1 MTMKILN
8 YYKQNKKQVHIA
20 AALVFVF
27 LVVVVFMSK
36 RGDSEG
42 FDGANQGLTVPVRQG
57 PLVIHVVEAGTINPR
72 ERTVLKSELQGR
84 STILYLIDEGRRVK
98 KGELLV
104 ELDASELVDQKVEQE
119 IRVQNVEAEFIQ
131 AQEDLEV
138 VKNQAEAD
146 VDQAQLQQR
155 FAVEDLKK
163 YQEGEYPNERKKLQS
178 KITLAEEELER
189 SRQKME
195 WSRRLYEEKYLSET
209 ELQADELAFKK
220 AELELDL
227 ARSNLELFE
236 EYTYKR
242 TLDELTSDVRQAE
255 MNLERVQRKARANV
269 VHAEVKFRAKESE
282 LTQQRQKLEK
292 LDEQISKAKIY
303 APSDGKVVYATSAQF
318 NWRGDVEPLAE
329 GQEVRER
336 QELIHL
342 PVADTFMSMVKIHE
356 SSLKKISIGM
366 PVVLTVDALPGRV
379 FSGTVAKIAPL
390 PDPRSAFLN
399 PDLKVYNTEI
409 NIDGGGDALRT
420 GMTCEAEIVVK
431 KYEEAVY
438 VPLQCVVR
446 IQGRSTVYVEEG
458 AGKIVPRTVKTGLDN
473 NRMIHIVDGLEP
485 GEEVLLTPPLGNS
498 GSGR

>member
-1 MTMKILN
+1 
-8 YYKQNKKQVHIA
+8 
-20 AALVFVF
+20 
-27 LVVVVFMSK
+27 
-36 RGDSEG
+36 
-42 FDGANQGLTVPVRQG
+42 
-57 PLVIHVVEAGTINPR
+57 
-72 ERTVLKSELQGR
+72 
-84 STILYLIDEGRRVK
+84 
-98 KGELLV
+98 
-104 ELDASELVDQKVEQE
+104 
-119 IRVQNVEAEFIQ
+119 
-131 AQEDLEV
+131 
-138 VKNQAEAD
+138 
-146 VDQAQLQQR
+146 
-155 FAVEDLKK
+155 
-163 YQEGEYPNERKKLQS
+163 
-178 KITLAEEELER
+178 
-189 SRQKME
+189 
-195 WSRRLYEEKYLSET
+195 
-209 ELQADELAFKK
+209 
-220 AELELDL
+220 
-227 ARSNLELFE
+227 
-236 EYTYKR
+236 
-242 TLDELTSDVRQAE
+242 
-255 MNLERVQRKARANV
+255 
-269 VHAEVKFRAKESE
+269 
-282 LTQQRQKLEK
+282 
-292 LDEQISKAKIY
+292 
-303 APSDGKVVYATSAQF
+303 VYATSAQF

-446 IQGRSTVYVEEG
+446 IQGRSTVYVKEG

-473 NRMIHIVDGLEP
+473 NRMIHIVEGLEP

-498 GSGR
+498 GGGR